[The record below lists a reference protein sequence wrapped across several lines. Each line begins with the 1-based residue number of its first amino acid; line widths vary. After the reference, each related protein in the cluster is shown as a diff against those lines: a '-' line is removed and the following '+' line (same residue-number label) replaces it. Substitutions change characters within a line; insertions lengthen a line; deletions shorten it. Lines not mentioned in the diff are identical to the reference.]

1 MDRKSMTTLASPS
14 SDKPTRAATTVRAVT
29 VFLSSAKRVDAAYFE
44 AARQL
49 GRAIAAEQWSLVYG
63 GNYIGCMAALA
74 DGAREMGGH
83 VVGVTPQ
90 LFVDSN
96 VADTLCDELVVTDSM
111 RQRKH
116 LLEQRGDAFIALP
129 GGLGTFEE
137 FFEIVVSRQLG
148 YHHKPIVLLNIN
160 DFYTPLLQMM
170 DRGVE
175 EHFIRSEARRIIDVA
190 TTVEGAIALL
200 KHAR

>member
-1 MDRKSMTTLASPS
+1 MTVLDAPS
-14 SDKPTRAATTVRAVT
+14 SDSPIRPQTAVRSVT
-29 VFLSSAKRVDAAYFE
+29 VFLSSAKRVDAVYFD

-49 GRAIAAEQWSLVYG
+49 GRAIAKEQWSLVYG

-74 DGAREMGGH
+74 DGAREMGGN
-83 VVGVTPQ
+83 VIGVTPQ

-96 VADTLCDELVVTDSM
+96 IADTLCDELVVTDSM

-116 LLEQRGDAFIALP
+116 LLEKRGDAFIALP

-137 FFEIVVSRQLG
+137 FFEIVCGKQLA
-148 YHHKPIVLLNIN
+148 YHNKPIVLLNIN

-170 DRGVE
+170 DRGVG
-175 EHFIRSEARRIIDVA
+175 EHFIRPEARKIIDVA
-190 TTVEGAIALL
+190 TTVEGAIAVL
-200 KHAR
+200 KHGR